1 MLSIFSSDLSMCF
14 VPYICTCTHL
24 SNEGYIHYTHYS
36 LIFAYLYTG
45 GLADMCDLKRPI
57 PSLAEGACEQVRE
70 GKDAFSPSTETVAIH
85 MW

>member
-1 MLSIFSSDLSMCF
+1 MPNRIFCILLYINLCNIYSLVPLSLLFYA
-14 VPYICTCTHL
+14 VYICL
-24 SNEGYIHYTHYS
+24 
-36 LIFAYLYTG
+36 LLYTG

-57 PSLAEGACEQVRE
+57 PSLAEAACEQVRE

>member
-1 MLSIFSSDLSMCF
+1 MCVIYIFFGFTYLSL
-14 VPYICTCTHL
+14 
-24 SNEGYIHYTHYS
+24 THYVCY
-36 LIFAYLYTG
+36 LTPPICLLLYTG

-57 PSLAEGACEQVRE
+57 PSLAEAACELVRE